1 MTDAPILEMLNIS
14 KAFGGVQALRDVSF
28 SCRRGKVHALLGE
41 NGAGKSTLI
50 KILAGAYQADSGEI
64 VFKGRRYAGFTA
76 REAMATG
83 ISIIYQELNL
93 VQFMTVAENIFLG
106 REPRNRFGVID
117 TRRMAK
123 ESADLLD
130 RLGAQLSPSARIGD
144 LTVASQQMVEIA
156 KALSQN
162 ADLIV
167 MDEPSAILA
176 GQELDSLFATIRS
189 LVEQGVTIIY
199 ISHRLNEVFEI
210 ADDVTVLKDGRVVAA
225 QPISEVTRA
234 RLIQMMVGR
243 PLEEIFPRAARPRGA
258 PVLTATNVTTEQLW
272 RPASL
277 TLYEGEILGL
287 AGMVGA
293 GRTEVAR
300 ALFGADPLRSGKI
313 LLKDTLLQPRSP
325 KEAVEAGLALVPED
339 RKTQGLFLE
348 QSIRSNITLASLDKL
363 TRFGVIQRGQETETI
378 ERAQRELSIAMA
390 SPELEAQYLS
400 GGNQQKVVLAKWLQT
415 SPSVIIFD
423 EPTRGVDVGAKFEI
437 YQLMR
442 QLAERGVAILMIS
455 SDLVEILG
463 MSDRILVMHEREI
476 VAELARRRGQRG
488 TDYRAGDHRQ
498 PSGEQTGVSA
508 IASSP
513 SERGASRVPPGLRR
527 HASLMIV
534 YGLIL
539 ILAVYASLSS
549 PNFLTER
556 NIFNVLRTAAFLGT
570 VAIGETFVIISGGI
584 DLSVGS
590 VIKLSVLM
598 SAILMNGKPEN
609 IGVAVAA
616 TLAMGA
622 LVGLVNGLLITKV
635 RIAPFIVTLGG
646 YSILR
651 GVAYTVTTT
660 PVGRAAPGFLRL
672 YDLKLGPVPLLVIF
686 LALLIL
692 IGIFVLRRTAFGRY
706 IFAIGGNEQV
716 ARLSGIR
723 VDRVKIG
730 VYVLCSTL
738 AALTGL
744 LYLARAGVGDP
755 VTGEGAELQAITAVI
770 LGGTS
775 LFGGQGGLIGTL
787 GGVLLMGLTNNVLV
801 ILNVSSWYQELI
813 QGLVI
818 VGAVAL
824 YKQKR
829 R

>member
-1 MTDAPILEMLNIS
+1 MTDAPILEMRNIS

-28 SCRRGKVHALLGE
+28 SCRKGKVHALLGE

-64 VFKGRRYAGFTA
+64 VFKGQRYAGFTA

-106 REPRNRFGVID
+106 REPRNRLGIID

-123 ESADLLD
+123 ESADLLN
-130 RLGAQLSPSARIGD
+130 RVGIQLSPSAHIGD
-144 LTVASQQMVEIA
+144 LTVANQQMVEIA

-162 ADLIV
+162 AGLIV

-210 ADDVTVLKDGRVVAA
+210 ADDVTVLKDGQVVGA

-243 PLEEIFPRAARPRGA
+243 PLEEIFPRATRSRGTPA
-258 PVLTATNVTTEQLW
+258 LTATNVTTERLPH
-272 RPASL
+272 PASL

-300 ALFGADPLRSGKI
+300 ALFGADALRSGKI
-313 LLKDTLLQPRSP
+313 LLKDTLIQPHSP

-348 QSIRSNITLASLDKL
+348 QSIRSNITLSSLDKL

-378 ERAQRELSIAMA
+378 QRAQRELSINMA

-455 SDLVEILG
+455 SELPEILG
-463 MSDRILVMHEREI
+463 MSDRILVMHERQI
-476 VAELARRRGQRG
+476 VAELASDQASEERIIELA
-488 TDYRAGDHRQ
+488 T
-498 PSGEQTGVSA
+498 TGSQA
-508 IASSP
+508 ES
-513 SERGASRVPPGLRR
+513 
-527 HASLMIV
+527 
-534 YGLIL
+534 
-539 ILAVYASLSS
+539 
-549 PNFLTER
+549 
-556 NIFNVLRTAAFLGT
+556 
-570 VAIGETFVIISGGI
+570 
-584 DLSVGS
+584 
-590 VIKLSVLM
+590 
-598 SAILMNGKPEN
+598 KP
-609 IGVAVAA
+609 A
-616 TLAMGA
+616 
-622 LVGLVNGLLITKV
+622 
-635 RIAPFIVTLGG
+635 
-646 YSILR
+646 
-651 GVAYTVTTT
+651 
-660 PVGRAAPGFLRL
+660 
-672 YDLKLGPVPLLVIF
+672 
-686 LALLIL
+686 
-692 IGIFVLRRTAFGRY
+692 
-706 IFAIGGNEQV
+706 
-716 ARLSGIR
+716 
-723 VDRVKIG
+723 
-730 VYVLCSTL
+730 
-738 AALTGL
+738 
-744 LYLARAGVGDP
+744 
-755 VTGEGAELQAITAVI
+755 
-770 LGGTS
+770 
-775 LFGGQGGLIGTL
+775 
-787 GGVLLMGLTNNVLV
+787 
-801 ILNVSSWYQELI
+801 
-813 QGLVI
+813 
-818 VGAVAL
+818 
-824 YKQKR
+824 
-829 R
+829 